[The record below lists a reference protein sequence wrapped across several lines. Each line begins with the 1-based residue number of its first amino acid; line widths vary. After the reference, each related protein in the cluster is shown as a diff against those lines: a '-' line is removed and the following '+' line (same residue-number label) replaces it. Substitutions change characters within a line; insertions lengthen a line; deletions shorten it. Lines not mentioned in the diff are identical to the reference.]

1 MNIIAILSDFGD
13 EDYYV
18 PAMKA
23 VILSINRDVEIV
35 DITHKVN
42 KWDILDGA
50 FKLLL
55 VTPYL
60 PKGTIILAVVDPGV
74 GTGRYPIVIKTNNY
88 VFVGPDNGLMYLAA
102 EKDGIQ
108 EIRRIENNSYT
119 LGDRTTFD
127 GRDVF
132 APVAAYISKGVP
144 LGLIGRRLTDI
155 KKIELPK
162 PKLSEDKIEAK
173 ALHIDY
179 FGNIILNISC
189 KEFFAWI
196 RDASSVQ
203 IVIGEEVFDAK
214 FSKSYEELGE
224 SYGVLC
230 GGTGFIEI
238 AMYRESA
245 AKKLGINELDDLIII
260 RQ

>member
-1 MNIIAILSDFGD
+1 MNIIAMLSDFGD

-23 VILSINRDVEIV
+23 VILSINRDVNIV

-55 VTPYL
+55 ITPYL
-60 PKGTIILAVVDPGV
+60 PKGAIILAVVDPGV
-74 GTGRYPIVIKTNNY
+74 GTDRYPIVIKTNNY

-102 EKDGIQ
+102 ERDGIQ
-108 EIRRIENNSYT
+108 EIRRIENSSYM
-119 LGDRTTFD
+119 LRDRTTFD

-132 APVAAYISKGVP
+132 APVAAYISKGAP
-144 LGLIGRRLTDI
+144 LGLIGRRLTEI

-162 PKLSEDKIEAK
+162 PRISRDEIEAK
-173 ALHIDY
+173 VLHVDY
-179 FGNIILNISC
+179 FGNIILNVSC
-189 KEFFAWI
+189 EDFSNWVE
-196 RDASSVQ
+196 SSAFVY
-203 IVIGEEVFDAK
+203 IKPGVETVEARV
-214 FSKSYEELGE
+214 SKSYEELGG

-230 GGTGFIEI
+230 GGTGFIEV
-238 AMYRESA
+238 ALYRDSA
-245 AKKLGINELDDLIII
+245 AEKLGVNKLDNLILI